1 MRERGIDCRR
11 LHGRKSHRE
20 SIVLSWPQVRTEGQS
35 NRNEV
40 EISAKGQSPPPRL

>member
-11 LHGRKSHRE
+11 LHERKSHRG
-20 SIVLSWPQVRTEGQS
+20 SVVLRSQQVRMEGQS

-40 EISAKGQSPPPRL
+40 EIRAKGQSPPPRL